1 MQSFLWGRTTAFF
14 LIYLDDVSETVV
26 ELPTVAC
33 ELASLFPQAVAIAM
47 IIAIAA
53 ANANTFFILFSFLS
67 IGDCVG

>member
-1 MQSFLWGRTTAFF
+1 MQSFLWGRTTAIFF
-14 LIYLDDVSETVV
+14 YLDDVSETVV
-26 ELPTVAC
+26 ELPTVVC
-33 ELASLFPQAVAIAM
+33 ELVSLFPQAVAIAI

>member
-1 MQSFLWGRTTAFF
+1 MGKNDCNF
-14 LIYLDDVSETVV
+14 LIYLDDVSETDV
-26 ELPTVAC
+26 ELPTDAC
-33 ELASLFPQAVAIAM
+33 ELASLLPQAVAIAI

>member
-1 MQSFLWGRTTAFF
+1 MGKNDCIF

-26 ELPTVAC
+26 ELPTVVC
-33 ELASLFPQAVAIAM
+33 ELVSLFPQAVAIAI

>member
-1 MQSFLWGRTTAFF
+1 MGKNDCIF

-26 ELPTVAC
+26 ELPTVVC
-33 ELASLFPQAVAIAM
+33 ELASLLPQAVAIAM

-67 IGDCVG
+67 IRDCVG